1 MQLFKPILSQETG
14 CYFEYMCAFTCI
26 LASNREED
34 PLTVYA
40 YFTGSPPPGGG
51 GCGIPKYL
59 EKTFQYTKHYT
70 KTRVKYRN

>member
-51 GCGIPKYL
+51 VVEYQN
-59 EKTFQYTKHYT
+59 T
-70 KTRVKYRN
+70 